1 MNRTEIS
8 QSIEQP
14 VHFRPDLLLVRYLAA
29 LKTGKLVLWCYL
41 LWYINMTSFYFEAS
55 PRLWLSSLGISFIVG
70 VALILSTTTGWDEI
84 RRMDRWQMLRL
95 FLMPFCVS
103 SFAAMIKGK
112 DFILFF
118 SPNLKENLLAASCCL
133 ALCVGVFGIKRLSK

>member
-1 MNRTEIS
+1 M
-8 QSIEQP
+8 
-14 VHFRPDLLLVRYLAA
+14 LVRYLAA

-41 LWYINMTSFYFEAS
+41 LWYITMTSFYFEAS
-55 PRLWLSSLGISFIVG
+55 PRLWLSSLGISFIIG
-70 VALILSTTTGWDEI
+70 VALILSTTAGWDDI

-118 SPNLKENLLAASCCL
+118 SPHLNENLLAASCCL
-133 ALCVGVFGIKRLSK
+133 TLCLIVFAIKKLTR

>member
-1 MNRTEIS
+1 M
-8 QSIEQP
+8 
-14 VHFRPDLLLVRYLAA
+14 VRYLAA

-41 LWYINMTSFYFEAS
+41 IWYTAMMSFYFEPSA
-55 PRLWLSSLGISFIVG
+55 RLWLSSLGISVIIG
-70 VALILSTTTGWDEI
+70 VALILSTTAGWDDI

-103 SFAAMIKGK
+103 SFAATIKGR

-118 SPNLKENLLAASCCL
+118 SPNWMEDAMAASCCVL
-133 ALCVGVFGIKRLSK
+133 FCAIVFGIKRFAR